1 MQSLV
6 SYSWPRYCAIFVRYP
21 RSIYLF
27 RRVANDLVI
36 GSIFLPSLFLS
47 LSFFILCVVVVL
59 AERSENI
66 LMQ

>member
-36 GSIFLPSLFLS
+36 GSIFLPSLS